1 MTEMRA
7 VRYERYGPP
16 DVLEVRN
23 VPVPEPRSGEV
34 LIRVSATSVN
44 PVEAQVRAGR
54 MRPMSGFRFPKGTGQ
69 DFSGEVVAVGPGVD
83 PATVGRRVWGTKLGL
98 GSATAAEYV
107 QVKESLTAQAP
118 AGYDLV
124 AAAALPTVGLTAITG
139 LRTVRVR
146 PGSRVLVV
154 GASGGIGSVA
164 IQLARAAGA
173 RVSAVA
179 AARNAEFCADL
190 GADVTYDYQ
199 RLESLADA
207 PRFDAIIDLY
217 GASLGRYRRQL
228 ATGGRM
234 ISLAS
239 KGMGYVILSS
249 VLPGPRVR
257 MAMMKPK
264 RADLD
269 ELAAA
274 VVHGDLRSVVEE
286 TYPLDSIAEAHR
298 SIESGHSRGKRV
310 IRITEGQAT

>member
-16 DVLEVRN
+16 EVLGVRS
-23 VPVPEPRSGEV
+23 VPVPEPQSGEV
-34 LIRVSATSVN
+34 LVRVCATSVN
-44 PVEAQVRAGR
+44 PVEAQVRAGG

-69 DFSGEVVAVGPGVD
+69 DFAGEVVAVGPGVD

-124 AAAALPTVGLTAITG
+124 AAAALPTVGLTAITA

-164 IQLARAAGA
+164 IQLAHAAGA

-190 GADVTYDYQ
+190 GAEVTYDYQ

-207 PRFDAIIDLY
+207 PKFDAIIDLY
-217 GASLGRYRRQL
+217 GASLGQYRRHL
-228 ATGGRM
+228 ATRGRM

-274 VVHGDLRSVVEE
+274 VVDGDLRSVVEE
-286 TYPLDSIAEAHR
+286 TYPLDSIADAHR